1 MVFDNDSNK
10 PAQDLLNNVLRNI
23 NEDLSSLRSDFKKL
37 NDLVIVLSV
46 KIEETKSIKS
56 EIKELFVK
64 IDSIYLK
71 IFELEKAKERLELI
85 IAQVDKDRK
94 SADQIAELQINN
106 KIGNIDSKIQD
117 FSWKQPIIIKA
128 LIAFAVILALILY
141 VTKSYNDVFEFIKIL
156 L

>member
-1 MVFDNDSNK
+1 MVFDNDSSK

-56 EIKELFVK
+56 EIKQLFSK
-64 IDSIYLK
+64 IESISHK

-85 IAQVDKDRK
+85 ISQVDKDRI
-94 SADQIAELQINN
+94 SADKISELSNDKKFGNLDTQI
-106 KIGNIDSKIQD
+106 KD
-117 FSWKQPIIIKA
+117 FSKFKPLIIKILIGFA
-128 LIAFAVILALILY
+128 LIIGIILY
-141 VTKSYNDVFEFIKIL
+141 VTKSYNDVFTFLKVL